1 MRLAVLLI
9 GLALAATACGED
21 DEQAASPSP
30 AGGGA
35 SLADLKVTVD
45 KDGDEGAGKPQTATV
60 RCDAATDSD
69 TCQAVADLKEETFK
83 PTGGMTA
90 CTQQYGGPETATV
103 TGTFQGKPVDA
114 KFSRTDGC
122 EISRWNEASK
132 LLEAAG

>member
-9 GLALAATACGED
+9 GLALAAAACGED
-21 DEQAASPSP
+21 DEQAAAPSP
-30 AGGGA
+30 AGGAA

-45 KDGDEGAGKPQTATV
+45 KDGDGGGAAKTATV
-60 RCDAATDSD
+60 RCDAPTDSD
-69 TCQAVADLKEETFK
+69 ICQAVADLKAETFK

-103 TGTFQGKPVDA
+103 KGTLEGKPVDA
-114 KFSRTDGC
+114 RFSRTDGC